1 MNAPPIDLTKLLSA
15 CKVGQKV
22 KTRGGLEVFLTC
34 IDTEPT
40 KFPYGFSRN
49 LATTEPD
56 FWNRPDGRSCLQSF
70 AEYDIIDILPPFLH
84 LPSK

>member
-1 MNAPPIDLTKLLSA
+1 MNEIDLTKLLAA

-22 KTRGGLEVFLTC
+22 KTRAGNEVFLTC

-40 KFPYGFSRN
+40 EYPYGCSRN

-56 FWNRPDGRSCLQSF
+56 FWNRPDGKSCLQCL

>member
-1 MNAPPIDLTKLLSA
+1 MNAPPIDLTKLLA
-15 CKVGQKV
+15 DCKVGQKV

-34 IDTEPT
+34 IDTKPT

-56 FWNRPDGRSCLQSF
+56 FWNCSDGKSCVKCL
-70 AEYDIIDILPPFLH
+70 AEYDIIDILPPFLL
-84 LPSK
+84 LP